1 MQIKLRVICGI
12 LVAMEKTNNDAN
24 KACDLLISQSMKSEP
39 TQSISQNT
47 NIKAQD
53 VNRNTATTNIPS
65 LPPISRNS
73 STASEEIQENETSWL
88 HPLANNY
95 STNDRDPELNIV
107 LKKEERPID

>member
-24 KACDLLISQSMKSEP
+24 KACDLLISQSMK
-39 TQSISQNT
+39 NT
-47 NIKAQD
+47 NMKAQD

-73 STASEEIQENETSWL
+73 STASEENQTSWL
-88 HPLANNY
+88 HHLANDY
-95 STNDRDPELNIV
+95 TKKRDRQLNIV
-107 LKKEERPID
+107 LKKKDRPIDSQLKE